1 MRNEK
6 IDTIKETIERFFD
19 DTDKT
24 PSIREISMLTGIPKS
39 TVQRYVALMEL
50 ERLLIRTDRGIE
62 TEKTVKTE
70 THMVRV
76 AKIGTIPCGPLTEEE
91 EYVDGYVKLPRS
103 FTGKGKFYLLTA
115 SGNSMI
121 EAGIDD
127 GDLVLIKAQDHAKR
141 GDIVVALA
149 DGKSTL
155 KRYLPDDINKRIILH
170 PENKDME
177 DIVVS
182 ELYIQGVAT
191 KVIKSL

>member
-6 IDTIKETIERFFD
+6 IDRIKETIEKFFD

-24 PSIREISMLTGIPKS
+24 PSIREISMITGIPKS

-62 TEKTVKTE
+62 TDKTVKTE
-70 THMVRV
+70 TNMVRV
-76 AKIGTIPCGPLTEEE
+76 ARIGTIPCGPLSEQE
-91 EYVDGYVKLPRS
+91 EYIDGYVKLPRS
-103 FTGKGKFYLLTA
+103 FTGNGEFYLLTA
-115 SGNSMI
+115 QGNSMI

-127 GDLVLIKAQDHAKR
+127 GDLVLIKAQNHAKY
-141 GDIVVALA
+141 GDIIVALA
-149 DGKSTL
+149 DGKNTL
-155 KRYLPDDINKRIILH
+155 KRYLPNDERREIILH

-177 DIVVS
+177 DIVVT